1 MFAIFKKRD
10 FSLMWLAQLISTIGE
25 SLTDLAAA
33 ILIFQITNSAF
44 AVGAVL
50 MVTAIPTLF
59 VGLFAGV
66 FVDRFDKKRILLLAN
81 LLRGFIV
88 LGIPLAYITFMPSN
102 QDLFVFSLYGLI
114 FISATV
120 RQFFDPAWESVLPEI
135 ATEEE
140 LTQANSFLAVSSFG
154 STAVGFA
161 AAGFLASSGNPLLR
175 VLCRRRDVLRRLR
188 APAADHRQKAR
199 GR

>member
-1 MFAIFKKRD
+1 MFAIFRKRD
-10 FSLMWLAQLISTIGE
+10 FSLMWSAQLVSTIGE
-25 SLTDLAAA
+25 ALTDLAAA
-33 ILIFQITNSAF
+33 ILIFRITNSAF

-88 LGIPLAYITFMPSN
+88 LGIPLSYMTFIPSGQ
-102 QDLFVFSLYGLI
+102 QDLFVISLYSLI

-120 RQFFDPAWESVLPEI
+120 RQFFDPAWEAVLPEI

-140 LTQANSFLAVSSFG
+140 LTHL
-154 STAVGFA
+154 VGGDGKA
-161 AAGFLASSGNPLLR
+161 TPIEVASSEIDFRTRTGSSSAKATKY
-175 VLCRRRDVLRRLR
+175 V
-188 APAADHRQKAR
+188 AASM
-199 GR
+199 